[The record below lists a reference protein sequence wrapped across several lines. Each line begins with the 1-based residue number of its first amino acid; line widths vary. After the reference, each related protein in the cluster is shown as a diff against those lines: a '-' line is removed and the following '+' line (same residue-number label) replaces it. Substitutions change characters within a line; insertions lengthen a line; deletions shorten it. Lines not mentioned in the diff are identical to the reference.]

1 MERWRALVPI
11 ALALI
16 VAVVAS
22 IFIYNWMKK
31 QVAPKEE
38 VVKEELKTVGVAVAK
53 VNLNPGTKITSEM
66 LKDKTMMIE
75 TATFLESSLPPGY
88 FTDTAMLIGRVV
100 ITPIKSKELI
110 LESRLAP
117 IDVKR
122 GGMAAILKPG
132 KRAVSV
138 AGNKVLGVSG
148 FINPGD
154 KVDVLL
160 LTTDPK
166 TEKQINKTVFENVL
180 VLATGTQLVQNAE
193 GKPSPVDVYTL
204 EVTPVQGEKITLAAA
219 SGKLQFALRSVL
231 DSETVL
237 TTGASKPE
245 ILASYRPIEPTKRD
259 PSKKAVVEQVKTKRV
274 RKGVGKPVRV
284 RSQGFTLEVIK
295 GLDRQI
301 QKF

>member
-16 VAVVAS
+16 VAVIAS
-22 IFIYNWMKK
+22 FFIYNWMKK
-31 QVAPKEE
+31 QIAPKEE
-38 VVKEELKTVGVAVAK
+38 VVKEELKTIEVAVAK
-53 VNLNPGTKITSEM
+53 TNLNPGTKITSDM

-75 TATFLESSLPPGY
+75 TAPFLESTLPPGY
-88 FTDTAMLIGRVV
+88 FEDTSKLVGRIVRA
-100 ITPIKSKELI
+100 PIKVKELV
-110 LESRLAP
+110 LESGLAP

-122 GGMAAILKPG
+122 GGMAAILTPG

-138 AGNKVLGVSG
+138 SGNKILGISG

-166 TEKQINKTVFENVL
+166 TDEKINKTVFENVL

-193 GKPSPVDVYTL
+193 GKQSPVDIYTL
-204 EVTPVQGEKITLAAA
+204 EVTPTQGERITLAAA
-219 SGKLQFALRSVL
+219 SGTLQFALRSVL
-231 DSETVL
+231 DGETVL
-237 TTGASKPE
+237 TTGATQPE
-245 ILASYRPIEPTKRD
+245 ILAAYRPIEPTKRV
-259 PSKKAVVEQVKTKRV
+259 PSKNAIAERVKTKGPRKAV
-274 RKGVGKPVRV
+274 RAKR
-284 RSQGFTLEVIK
+284 QGFTLEVIK
-295 GLDRQI
+295 GLNRQI